1 MAVGIKPGQGE
12 LNAALRPIFA
22 DIRNIHFVHDDLII
36 ATQSMDEL
44 LNTLKDVVNAI
55 SKSGLTL
62 NTSKCFDK
70 NKINS

>member
-1 MAVGIKPGQGE
+1 MGLKPDQGE

-36 ATQSMDEL
+36 ATQSMDER

-62 NTSKCFDK
+62 NPSNCFDK
-70 NKINS
+70 KQN